1 MRFKAVPTI
10 IAVAISLLI
19 AYAMFS
25 FATNEDKRLMV
36 AIVEG
41 LMAMISLTFIL
52 GVEFDKARKGAI
64 IKSVSTICFFETLVI
79 NLIFCFIKFGNPL
92 FIIINGLNVLAYI
105 YMLHKLSKTS
115 V

>member
-1 MRFKAVPTI
+1 MKIKAIPTI

-25 FATNEDKRLMV
+25 FATNEEKRLMV

-41 LMAMISLTFIL
+41 LMAMISLTVVL
-52 GVEFDKARKGAI
+52 GIEFDKVRKGSI
-64 IKSVSTICFFETLVI
+64 IKTISTICFFESLII

-92 FIIINGLNVLAYI
+92 FIIINGLNVLGYI
-105 YMLHKLSKTS
+105 YLLHKMSKTS